1 MRIDNANAFADWL
14 ADAAPGARVI
24 YHEGYL
30 ARDRSRETTKLTE
43 EERNELCLL
52 AGIAWRSHERGLAHL
67 VQQRIG
73 YEKWAYLAIARPKP
87 ALSLRRPPR
96 VPSTTDTIPML
107 A

>member
-1 MRIDNANAFADWL
+1 MRIGNANAFADWL
-14 ADAAPGARVI
+14 ADAVPGARAI

-43 EERNELCLL
+43 EERNELCTL
-52 AGIAWRSHERGLAHL
+52 AGMAWRSQERRLVRL

-87 ALSLRRPPR
+87 VFNLRRPPR
-96 VPSTTDTIPML
+96 VPSTTNTM
-107 A
+107 